1 MHILNECNRSD
12 NINAISLENDD
23 GQPSTTITILF
34 QDKLNRLFYLM
45 CGDSGFQVKKNDG
58 TLIDKS
64 IGNSE
69 PLFNLSDLVSSEVED
84 LDVRPCPNQIRPLE
98 AIEDETNVI
107 GYEFGSIQLGVGDK
121 VFVASDGVWDNFK
134 EVPTSA
140 SIFFKG
146 ERSCAL
152 KDSFHTFFK
161 SVLKNGKIN

>member
-1 MHILNECNRSD
+1 M
-12 NINAISLENDD
+12 
-23 GQPSTTITILF
+23 
-34 QDKLNRLFYLM
+34 
-45 CGDSGFQVKKNDG
+45 
-58 TLIDKS
+58 IDKS

-146 ERSCAL
+146 
-152 KDSFHTFFK
+152 KDR
-161 SVLKNGKIN
+161 VL